1 MCTYPL
7 SPPNL
12 QCLLGVFLQKHNVL
26 LLKPNSNKNPSIDY
40 KILYF
45 LASIFHCLILVSLLL
60 RPSSTF
66 IKCLLPSLKLLLHK
80 SSVISLPLWH
90 CVDMKYPLSS
100 PQPERC
106 LILGSNSTD
115 FSKFSLNSSSK
126 IQYSFLSIHGIFNT
140 FNMTFGTLNSDSI
153 YIFASLR
160 FLQGKY
166 FFNMMENFKWTT
178 NFFHHKFHKEV
189 SNQLFFTSV
198 FT

>member
-1 MCTYPL
+1 
-7 SPPNL
+7 
-12 QCLLGVFLQKHNVL
+12 
-26 LLKPNSNKNPSIDY
+26 
-40 KILYF
+40 
-45 LASIFHCLILVSLLL
+45 
-60 RPSSTF
+60 
-66 IKCLLPSLKLLLHK
+66 
-80 SSVISLPLWH
+80 
-90 CVDMKYPLSS
+90 MKYPPSS

-140 FNMTFGTLNSDSI
+140 FNKTFGTLNSDSI

-166 FFNMMENFKWTT
+166 FFNMMEKFKWTT

-189 SNQLFFTSV
+189 SNQLFFYLCVYLETIINQNMV
-198 FT
+198 EKVIYIRNDVIIEGDQLMHDQELGIQ